1 MPDKIY
7 TVSEITKQIK
17 ELLEG
22 ELPTIWIEGEISNF
36 VLHSSG
42 HRYFSLKDEEAQIRC
57 VLWRGK
63 GEGLDFEPQSGM
75 KVLALGKI
83 SVYEKR
89 GEYQL
94 YVEILRPLGIGKLEL
109 ELQRLKERLQKEGL
123 FDEEHKKAIP
133 KFPETIGIITSPT
146 GAAIR
151 DIIKIIQR
159 RAPYIKL
166 ILNPVRVQS
175 EGAEDEIARAVAQFN
190 QYGKADLIIVGRG
203 GGSLEDL
210 WAFNEEIVARAIFKS
225 KLPIISAVGHEIDF
239 TISDLVADLRAATPS
254 VAAEMVVRDKKEL
267 ERELNSLA
275 GRIVNYQNSI
285 LGYNKNR
292 LESIQRS
299 YGFRK
304 PLDLL
309 NQKMQRTDEVWRAFL
324 LVMKNY
330 FELKKKGLSSFFS
343 HLNALSPLAIL
354 ERGYS
359 ITRKVPGLSVVKDA
373 ARLKIDDE
381 VEVKFHLGHIRAEVK
396 KINEE

>member
-17 ELLEG
+17 ELLE
-22 ELPTIWIEGEISNF
+22 EQLPTVWIEGEISNF
-36 VLHSSG
+36 ILHSSG
-42 HRYFSLKDEEAQIRC
+42 HRYFSLKDQEAQIRC
-57 VLWRGK
+57 VLWRGRS
-63 GEGLDFEPQSGM
+63 EGLDFEPQSGM
-75 KVLALGKI
+75 NVLALGKI

-94 YVEILRPLGIGKLEL
+94 YVEVLRPLGIGKLEL
-109 ELQRLKERLQKEGL
+109 ELQRLKEKLQKEGL
-123 FDEEHKKAIP
+123 FDEEHKKPIP
-133 KFPETIGIITSPT
+133 KFPETIGIVTSPT

-166 ILNPVRVQS
+166 ILNPVRVQG
-175 EGAEDEIARAVAQFN
+175 EGAENEISQAIAQFN
-190 QYGKADLIIVGRG
+190 RYKKVDLIIVGRG

-225 KLPIISAVGHEIDF
+225 KIPIISAVGHEIDF

-267 ERELNSLA
+267 ERELSSLA
-275 GRIVNYQNSI
+275 GRIINCQNSI
-285 LGYNKNR
+285 LEYNKNR
-292 LESIQRS
+292 LGSIQRS

-324 LVMKNY
+324 SVIKNY

-359 ITRKVPGLSVVKDA
+359 ITRKVPELSVVKDA
-373 ARLKIDDE
+373 
-381 VEVKFHLGHIRAEVK
+381 
-396 KINEE
+396 